1 MFVIMLRN
9 ISFIPD
15 TIHIYPYLIM
25 NLVFRY
31 RFINSSKKA
40 EVYESTVFLEC
51 RSDYDSV
58 DHYLF
63 IRNTCNY
70 AALHIAGMQ
79 WMWFP
84 FNDRDN
90 RCSMCIGRR
99 NENKSSLL
107 MRKNWIYRWSNL
119 LVITMIYKN
128 GEEENN
134 DSLESNRKKK

>member
-63 IRNTCNY
+63 IRKHVQLCRTTHC
-70 AALHIAGMQ
+70 
-79 WMWFP
+79 
-84 FNDRDN
+84 
-90 RCSMCIGRR
+90 R
-99 NENKSSLL
+99 NAVNVVS
-107 MRKNWIYRWSNL
+107 
-119 LVITMIYKN
+119 VQ
-128 GEEENN
+128 
-134 DSLESNRKKK
+134 